1 MPQLPSLTPEML
13 VPRLGDFLVENGYI
27 HKDKLAQALEQQ
39 QVLKNQGQIILLGKI
54 LVDMGF
60 IDQNVLDQ
68 AVTEQILRLRNAL
81 QDANQQLE
89 KRVQQRTAE
98 LQEALNKIT
107 ELSRL
112 KTNFISNISHELR
125 TPLTHIKGY
134 LELLAAEDLG
144 KINEDQ
150 KQAVGTMVNSSNRLE
165 KLIDDLIMFSNMD
178 RGTTAINV
186 RSFDI
191 KSICIETISRT
202 QAKARERGV
211 LLDFK
216 CPDETNHIIADQQK
230 VSWVILELLENA
242 VKFTDQGGQVTLG
255 FVPEE
260 NKVRVFVRDTGI
272 GIPKE
277 KLDEIFLPFHQ
288 LDSSATRKYSGTGL
302 GLTLAREIIEAH
314 ELKIEVKSMVGKGTE
329 FSFILKAAK

>member
-39 QVLKNQGQIILLGKI
+39 QALKNQGQIILLGKI

-144 KINEDQ
+144 NINEDQ

-216 CPDETNHIIADQQK
+216 CPDETTHIIADQQK

-260 NKVRVFVRDTGI
+260 YKVRVFVRDTGI

-314 ELKIEVKSMVGKGTE
+314 ESKIEVKSMVGKGTE